1 LEYPY
6 VASPESFATW
16 FRDTPG
22 VNLVEPFRIVMRR
35 TVTPAGVTTY
45 VFDSNSAPP
54 FQNDGNGP
62 QFDGFFPAENRLFGN
77 SALAPT
83 LIGTT
88 LIQWNRNYHFTL
100 EFSLEFTYRSGTG
113 QAFSFNSDDDLW
125 AFIDGKLVI
134 DLGGVHS
141 NSSQMVELD
150 RLGLVEGKTYPMKVF
165 YAERR
170 RPHSYF
176 RMATTF
182 PIASPIPEV
191 PPLSDPMGPL
201 AVIYRQSDMTRMAF
215 LSRK

>member
-1 LEYPY
+1 MPRAELSFREMRELEGHPDFDNPQLARHTNWHWMASGLVERELSPDGKPILAKNTVKPLQNQHIDSRGRAICWTVANRSLGDRMGTPARLEYPY

-88 LIQWNRNYHFTL
+88 LKLHRSFTTPNL
-100 EFSLEFTYRSGTG
+100 C
-113 QAFSFNSDDDLW
+113 
-125 AFIDGKLVI
+125 
-134 DLGGVHS
+134 
-141 NSSQMVELD
+141 M
-150 RLGLVEGKTYPMKVF
+150 
-165 YAERR
+165 
-170 RPHSYF
+170 
-176 RMATTF
+176 
-182 PIASPIPEV
+182 
-191 PPLSDPMGPL
+191 
-201 AVIYRQSDMTRMAF
+201 
-215 LSRK
+215 